1 MTPRL
6 ASFATAVCLLC
17 ASTVALAAEATSNPQ
32 DANAVNEV
40 LVRGTAPA
48 LPTSSPTTA
57 LAPAVNPELFRIG
70 FHPTAKAVRFF
81 VANPPKDAKTWRVVL
96 AAKDGN
102 ALAQDSGTLPFPAAG
117 RTIKCDA
124 LAAAGKYTLTL
135 TLDGGEPLAI
145 VKTFERIK
153 FDWEGNDLGRQDILV
168 PPFTEV
174 VATGKAMTVDCI
186 LRKHTIDTSGFWS
199 QVTSEDKPLL
209 AGPMRL
215 EVQAGGK
222 TFTASGGGAKF
233 TSSSTTAA
241 AGTATWQA
249 GPLAGST
256 DFSFDYDGACEF
268 RLHLGPTEQ
277 PIDHLRLVIPMNAA
291 EASLMHPVT
300 TLLRSHYAGAIPAGE
315 GKVWDSQKISRHQL
329 PAPFVPY
336 IWVGGPERGICWY
349 ADNDQGCITDPN
361 APAMEIIRDG
371 PAVVLVVNLVT
382 RPARIAAPRTLSFGL
397 QATPAKPMPQQPYNW
412 RRWWPVGTARNE
424 ADVDFNLWGASGYWG
439 ARSFVTDF
447 WPAGRDY
454 SFFDQL
460 AKGRRTGKVDK
471 GFLEQWLEKYAANT
485 KPEDY
490 ANLKA
495 HWNAGLSWAPINPW
509 DDPNNAKRHWVM
521 PYTSARSMAAC
532 PEFATYLDEWSICD
546 VADPRWDAMRKG
558 RLRPVREQPNGV
570 WYEVDPVGTYVDMI
584 LAFHKK
590 MYDTFADGIYWDNVF
605 LQANYVPQDVGGP
618 AYIDDDGRLRPG
630 VNLRAFR
637 SLARRNAIMMQ
648 QMGRQQKQDPWYI
661 IEELKRDFEV
671 KQVNMDL
678 DKIDD
683 EVKVLMVIHPK
694 EITDKAQ
701 FAIDQFIMRGGK
713 LIAFLDAMSMVDSRG
728 NNPMMQMPGGGS
740 TLDKLIKA
748 WGITFDNTKV
758 VADHNLMWRG
768 VNQQG
773 APDVQPAVL
782 ALTKKAINADD
793 SATAQMDNVM
803 MLFAGSFGGEPVS
816 GLKKTVLLQS
826 TADSQLIDGM
836 TAQFS
841 AQKIV
846 EDFKSS
852 GTKQALAIRLA
863 GKFKTAFPDGRPD
876 DKKDDADKKDEK
888 KEDKKAGLLTECKQ
902 DNAVVLV
909 GDADMLYDAFCVQVQ
924 NVFGQKIAIP
934 RNSNLNLAQNLV
946 EEMAG
951 DSNLIGTRSRGTLNR
966 PFTVVREMQ
975 AKAERKWQ
983 DELGKL
989 EKQHQEVQTKISEL
1003 QAKKEGSQRFILSK
1017 EQQEEIT
1024 KLRTEQAKAGKR
1036 LKEVRK
1042 ELRQDIDSLETRL
1055 KWLNIISIPVAVAIV
1070 GIVFAVIRNKR
1081 RSAK

>member
-1 MTPRL
+1 MKDKKLETL
-6 ASFATAVCLLC
+6 LYSSVGAAV
-17 ASTVALAAEATSNPQ
+17 VFGIVV
-32 DANAVNEV
+32 AVNLIGSSLKVRLDMTGDKLYTLADGTKRILGKLDAPVEV
-40 LVRGTAPA
+40 RFYCSESEANMPTQFRGYARHVDDLLREFRRASKGMLQIKKFDPQPDSDAEDMANQDGIEPQA
-48 LPTSSPTTA
+48 LPTGDRCYLGVAISQDPQKVALPFLSPDRERLLEYD
-57 LAPAVNPELFRIG
+57 LARAITRVQN
-70 FHPTAKAVRFF
+70 TAKAVIGIMS
-81 VANPPKDAKTWRVVL
+81 P
-96 AAKDGN
+96 
-102 ALAQDSGTLPFPAAG
+102 LPIF
-117 RTIKCDA
+117 
-124 LAAAGKYTLTL
+124 
-135 TLDGGEPLAI
+135 
-145 VKTFERIK
+145 
-153 FDWEGNDLGRQDILV
+153 
-168 PPFTEV
+168 
-174 VATGKAMTVDCI
+174 
-186 LRKHTIDTSGFWS
+186 
-199 QVTSEDKPLL
+199 
-209 AGPMRL
+209 
-215 EVQAGGK
+215 
-222 TFTASGGGAKF
+222 GA
-233 TSSSTTAA
+233 
-241 AGTATWQA
+241 
-249 GPLAGST
+249 
-256 DFSFDYDGACEF
+256 
-268 RLHLGPTEQ
+268 
-277 PIDHLRLVIPMNAA
+277 PMN
-291 EASLMHPVT
+291 
-300 TLLRSHYAGAIPAGE
+300 
-315 GKVWDSQKISRHQL
+315 
-329 PAPFVPY
+329 
-336 IWVGGPERGICWY
+336 
-349 ADNDQGCITDPN
+349 
-361 APAMEIIRDG
+361 
-371 PAVVLVVNLVT
+371 
-382 RPARIAAPRTLSFGL
+382 
-397 QATPAKPMPQQPYNW
+397 PM
-412 RRWWPVGTARNE
+412 
-424 ADVDFNLWGASGYWG
+424 
-439 ARSFVTDF
+439 
-447 WPAGRDY
+447 
-454 SFFDQL
+454 
-460 AKGRRTGKVDK
+460 
-471 GFLEQWLEKYAANT
+471 
-485 KPEDY
+485 
-490 ANLKA
+490 
-495 HWNAGLSWAPINPW
+495 
-509 DDPNNAKRHWVM
+509 
-521 PYTSARSMAAC
+521 
-532 PEFATYLDEWSICD
+532 
-546 VADPRWDAMRKG
+546 
-558 RLRPVREQPNGV
+558 
-570 WYEVDPVGTYVDMI
+570 
-584 LAFHKK
+584 
-590 MYDTFADGIYWDNVF
+590 
-605 LQANYVPQDVGGP
+605 
-618 AYIDDDGRLRPG
+618 
-630 VNLRAFR
+630 
-637 SLARRNAIMMQ
+637 MMQ